1 MNIIPERNKLKSR
14 RYLSGSFFIARNE
27 LRGQLNPIALRD
39 AGGSGDRKAESAW
52 RRFIEASNER

>member
-27 LRGQLNPIALRD
+27 LRGQLNQLLCAMRGLW
-39 AGGSGDRKAESAW
+39 DRKAESAW